1 MIRVQG
7 LQVKAGDF
15 KLRDISLT
23 IEDSRYGVILGPSGA
38 GKSLLLEAIVGLRR
52 PERGRIHIGKN
63 DVTGISPESRNLAYV
78 PQAMTLF
85 PHLSVRENLCFGA
98 NARHI
103 PSDEINQG
111 LSQLARLLD
120 IEHLLSRRNPLT
132 LSHGE
137 QQRVTIARALMIKP
151 RAILL
156 DEPFSALDEQM
167 RRQLQLQL
175 KMINRELKMTVLHV
189 THDREEAFMLG
200 DTIGIIIDGSLM
212 QVGDR
217 DDIYYRPV
225 SVEVA
230 KFLINQNIFSG
241 QVAHRD
247 DRNKTLHLRGAGL
260 NIQAVAYNGLKPGD
274 PVHFGIRP
282 EEIMVIRPGKK
293 LHDPVQANILE
304 GHIETILKKG
314 GSHIILIKV
323 PEIYQLLEIDMPNC
337 AFRELDLTEG
347 KQIQVS
353 LKRKSIWTIPGKH
366 TTGVQEFMT

>member
-1 MIRVQG
+1 MISVEK
-7 LQVKAGDF
+7 LHVKAGNF
-15 KLRDISLT
+15 ELRDISLT

-38 GKSLLLEAIVGLRR
+38 GKSLLLETIVGLRR
-52 PERGRIHIGKN
+52 PEHGRIHIGKN
-63 DVTGISPESRNLAYV
+63 DVTGISPECRNLAYV

-85 PHLSVRENLCFGA
+85 PHLGVSENLCFGA

-103 PSDEINQG
+103 PSDEIRKRQ
-111 LSQLARLLD
+111 SQLARLLD

-137 QQRVTIARALMIKP
+137 QQRVAIARALMVKP
-151 RAILL
+151 SALLL

-175 KMINRELKMTVLHV
+175 KVINKDLKMTVLHV

-200 DTIGIIIDGSLM
+200 DTIGIIIDGRLM
-212 QVGDR
+212 QVGAR

-225 SVEVA
+225 SVDVA

-241 QVAHRD
+241 QVMHCD
-247 DRNKTLHLRGAGL
+247 EQNKTLHLRGAGL

-293 LHDPVQANILE
+293 LKDPVQANILE

-323 PEIYQLLEIDMPNC
+323 PEIYQLIEIDMPNC

-353 LKRKSIWTIPGKH
+353 LKRKSIWTIPEKH
-366 TTGVQEFMT
+366 TTEVQEFMA